1 MTARPTRSSSNGT
14 AGNDKIEVS
23 SDANSVTASG
33 LSAPVSVQHPETT
46 DELAVNGLGGND
58 QISVNGSNAD
68 DKIDVSGDATGVAI
82 SGLPAQVAIQQP
94 EAGDQ
99 LTVNGLAGN
108 DSISAADL
116 AAQTI
121 GLTID
126 GGPGDDTLVGGDGV
140 DTLIGGDGNDF
151 ADGNRG
157 ADVAFLGNGN
167 DTFQWDPG
175 DGSDVVEGQH
185 GNDTM
190 IFNGANI
197 AEKID
202 LSANGHRLRLFRDVA
217 NITMDTDGVETV
229 AINALGGADT
239 LTVNDLSGTDVKSV
253 NANLAAS
260 NGAGDG
266 ASDNVIVNGTDHR
279 DVVRIS
285 GSGGSAL
292 VKGLAATV
300 AISGAE
306 VPGDTLAINALG
318 GNDLV
323 DGTRLAA
330 DAIVFHADGGNG
342 NDVLIGGDGDDVLTG
357 GAGDDVLIGGPGQDI
372 LDGGT
377 GNNTLIQ

>member
-1 MTARPTRSSSNGT
+1 MDWHKFLPIA
-14 AGNDKIEVS
+14 AAAV
-23 SDANSVTASG
+23 AVASVTTGSAYAGGRAYPGARAAKQAVVTGKIQNGMLTVTGTPAADTLTLGLRSG
-33 LSAPVSVQHPETT
+33 DPNTLVVDSGSQQV
-46 DELAVNGLGGND
+46 LAFD
-58 QISVNGSNAD
+58 RSQF
-68 DKIDVSGDATGVAI
+68 DKIDV
-82 SGLPAQVAIQQP
+82 Q
-94 EAGDQ
+94 AG
-99 LTVNGLAGN
+99 GGN
-108 DSISAADL
+108 DTVSIDESNGVFTDTESTTL
-116 AAQTI
+116 EGQ
-121 GLTID
+121 D
-126 GGPGDDTLVGGDGV
+126 GNDTLRGGSGAEI
-140 DTLIGGDGNDF
+140 LEGGNGNDF

-175 DGSDVVEGQH
+175 DGSDVVEGQQ

-253 NANLAAS
+253 SANLAAS

-285 GSGGSAL
+285 GSGGSVL

-330 DAIVFHADGGNG
+330 DAIVFHADGGTG
-342 NDVLIGGDGDDVLTG
+342 NDVLLGGDGNDTLEG
-357 GAGDDVLIGGPGQDI
+357 GDGNDTLIGGPGVDV
-372 LDGGT
+372 LDGGA
-377 GNNTLIQ
+377 GNNVVVQ